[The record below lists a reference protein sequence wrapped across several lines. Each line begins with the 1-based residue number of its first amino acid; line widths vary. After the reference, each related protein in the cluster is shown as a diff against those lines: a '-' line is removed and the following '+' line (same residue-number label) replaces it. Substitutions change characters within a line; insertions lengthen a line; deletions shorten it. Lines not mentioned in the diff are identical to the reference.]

1 MLLEGPKSSFR
12 KTTGTRH
19 HVEHVNGPE
28 HRYLYVADDIEH
40 IPSAQSIIVR
50 IAVAK
55 VVDTERLAAILRD
68 VPLHQDDTSW
78 NCLSWIKDAFL
89 RIMEDE
95 QRCVKGYVEAKDWKN
110 IERRTREYV
119 KKKRGERRPAG
130 DSIPTW
136 NLWEN
141 RETTN

>member
-1 MLLEGPKSSFR
+1 M
-12 KTTGTRH
+12 
-19 HVEHVNGPE
+19 
-28 HRYLYVADDIEH
+28 
-40 IPSAQSIIVR
+40 R

-89 RIMEDE
+89 RIVEDE

-110 IERRTREYV
+110 IEQRTREYA
-119 KKKRGERRPAG
+119 KKKRGERRQAG

-141 RETTN
+141 RETTV